1 MKRDAEW
8 YDEHDW
14 VEALISREGEKSA
27 RRGPPAAD
35 HAEEEEGEPAV
46 GHDRRRL
53 RRARRHDVGVEQVG
67 QLDVAGHSPRLLLPH
82 QEVGGVLMVLGRL

>member
-1 MKRDAEW
+1 MKRDAQRH
-8 YDEHDW
+8 DEHDR
-14 VEALISREGEKSA
+14 VEALIGGEGEQGA

-53 RRARRHDVGVEQVG
+53 GRARRHHVGVEQVG
-67 QLDVAGHSPRLLLPH
+67 QLDVRGHAPRLLLPH
-82 QEVGGVLMVLGRL
+82 QEVGGVLVVLTRL